1 MKRIVGLRKQH
12 RALHEGEL
20 EFIYPEN
27 RKMLVFLR
35 RYDDEKILVVA
46 NLSRHVQY
54 VELDLEKFEG
64 LVPMELFGHTRFPP
78 IGELP
83 YFLTLAPYS
92 FYWFELTSEEEE
104 NGDAEFKPPLLENVR
119 SIRDFFPARKP
130 GVVQNEIVPN
140 WLRHARWFAGKNR
153 RITGISI
160 IESIMLS
167 EARGGLLLLLV
178 QVEYTEGES
187 EIYQV
192 LLTRSYED
200 QAEEILEEH
209 PRSVLARLN
218 TPGEKEPIGILHDA
232 LVAPRTA
239 EFLLDIIKKR
249 RRFKGEQ
256 GHLSGAPEK
265 AFRRIE
271 KEKAEAGDDISDEP
285 DILRGE
291 QSNTSIAYGEKF
303 ILKFFR
309 RLEEGTNPDLEI
321 GKYFQ
326 DRTRFRYVPSVAGS
340 IEYEGSRDMSLGI
353 LHEYRDNQ
361 GDAWNLTLDSI
372 SHFYDNIVAFATG
385 SDETPDVPEL
395 RFIDMRAYEPPE
407 IVAEAIGTFPITVEL
422 LGQRTAEMHLA
433 LAAHPEHPGF
443 EQEPFSSHYQR
454 GLYQSLRNLM
464 DEAFSQLRS
473 GLHK

>member
-1 MKRIVGLRKQH
+1 YMYRMYAAETRARINLGIRRRLAPLLENDRRKIELLNALLFSLPGTPVIYYGDEIGMGDNIYLGDRDAVRTPFQWSADRNAGFSRANPQKLFLPVIIDPEYHFESVNVEAQNNNPSSLLWWMKRIVGLRKQH
-12 RALHEGEL
+12 RALQEGEL

-35 RYDDEKILVVA
+35 RYEDEKILVVA

-54 VELDLEKFEG
+54 VELELEEFEG

-160 IESIMLS
+160 IESIILS
-167 EARGGLLLLLV
+167 EAHGGLLSLLV

-200 QAEEILEEH
+200 QADEILEEH

-340 IEYEGSRDMSLGI
+340 
-353 LHEYRDNQ
+353 
-361 GDAWNLTLDSI
+361 
-372 SHFYDNIVAFATG
+372 
-385 SDETPDVPEL
+385 
-395 RFIDMRAYEPPE
+395 
-407 IVAEAIGTFPITVEL
+407 
-422 LGQRTAEMHLA
+422 
-433 LAAHPEHPGF
+433 
-443 EQEPFSSHYQR
+443 
-454 GLYQSLRNLM
+454 
-464 DEAFSQLRS
+464 
-473 GLHK
+473 